1 MKEPTRLYTAFSGI
15 FLLLQG
21 TSTLAFRLF
30 PSLDEAFP
38 ALLSVTQMIPPHS
51 ILHILTGI
59 VALIVLFRGG
69 QRGTFW
75 FAAGFGIFYLSLG
88 IFGLITR
95 HPTMLGLQPF
105 DQNQPP
111 SGLPSR
117 CNLPQLRN
125 EDPDLTLS
133 LTSND
138 NRREQKNHD
147 TSTKHRRLEGCR

>member
-30 PSLDEAFP
+30 PALDEAFP

-51 ILHILTGI
+51 ILHILTGV

-75 FAAGFGIFYLSLG
+75 FAAGFGIFYLSLA
-88 IFGLITR
+88 IFGMLTG

-105 DQNQPP
+105 DHPFHLVLG
-111 SGLPSR
+111 GLGLLAVGI
-117 CNLPQLRN
+117 NLYQSQKG
-125 EDPDLTLS
+125 TKAS
-133 LTSND
+133 L
-138 NRREQKNHD
+138 
-147 TSTKHRRLEGCR
+147 